1 MLGGFNQPAGLLVSL
16 TNRVTQQPVTGS
28 DTRALHPRMLIWRHR
43 LAGHLTTQPG
53 GALGQDDATAHV
65 ARSQCR
71 RYSTAA
77 TSDDEYLAGE
87 FHSPML
93 PREDLPVSRGRGVAE
108 IGDVA
113 EGPALEQ
120 SKPGNLESIGK
131 QPPTA
136 TLYDGIDK

>member
-1 MLGGFNQPAGLLVSL
+1 
-16 TNRVTQQPVTGS
+16 
-28 DTRALHPRMLIWRHR
+28 MLIWRHR

-53 GALGQDDATAHV
+53 GALSQMTRGPMSLAASAAATP
-65 ARSQCR
+65 
-71 RYSTAA
+71 TAA

-93 PREDLPVSRGRGVAE
+93 PREDLSVSRDRGVAE